1 MSLTLHKILVNYYQC
16 NGKGHGRVEGEICL
30 LQVEGRAGELRL
42 PTNLCDGEGHW
53 RVEGKV
59 FLLQVEVG
67 WRAEV
72 TH

>member
-1 MSLTLHKILVNYYQC
+1 MLKDI
-16 NGKGHGRVEGEICL
+16 GEVRARSVSCRL
-30 LQVEGRAGELRL
+30 KWAGELRL
-42 PTNLCDGEGHW
+42 PTNLCDVEGHG

-59 FLLQVEVG
+59 CLLQVEVG